1 MKLNYKS
8 ILIIVAS
15 IFFSSCAT
23 IKDPKNLY
31 SEVDYTLEDVR
42 KEETK
47 RITEL
52 LDGNSV
58 QALWRASLMG
68 DEEVNELCWQKVL
81 TEFNEAVSKED
92 YYNAKR
98 LYDSMN
104 SVFSNRTSSLS
115 KTKAEIE
122 ALYLQKVPGFQK
134 KPDKNAVQK
143 VSAFI
148 NGTVTIW
155 VDKGIK
161 IENGIGYADRVI
173 GSGFF
178 ISNDGYIIT
187 NNHVIADVVDKKST
201 GYSKLYIKL
210 AENPDLKIPAKV
222 IGWDP
227 QIDLALLKTE
237 VDVPYVFSLGSS
249 SDLEVGNKIYAI
261 GSPVGLERTLTSGI
275 VSANDRKLFSLG
287 SVLQIDAAVNSGN
300 SGGPCIDE
308 NGNVQAVVFAGMLQ
322 FEGLNFAIPVEYL
335 KSLLPALKAGG
346 KINHPWLGCYGHTK
360 KDLGKN
366 AGVEV
371 QYCLPGGSASRAK
384 LKSGDVITHFDGKK
398 VNTLDELQDLM
409 MGYASKS
416 IYSISYVTPEGEEK
430 NTTIYLSVR
439 PEEPGLVIYKSDI
452 FANAALPLLG
462 MKLNSIST
470 ISSRKYAVEK
480 LLNGSL
486 AEEYGFSE
494 NDPLEFMTVKL
505 VNENKVLY
513 VEVHSKNRKKGYLDV
528 NMAMSASLDSPY
540 YF

>member
-1 MKLNYKS
+1 MKLTYKNIS
-8 ILIIVAS
+8 FIIAS
-15 IFFSSCAT
+15 IVLYSCAT

-31 SEVDYTLEDVR
+31 SDIDYTLEDAR

-58 QALWRASLMG
+58 QALWRASFMG
-68 DEEVNELCWQKVL
+68 DEEVNELCWQKIVN
-81 TEFNEAVSKED
+81 EFNEAISKED
-92 YYNAKR
+92 FFNAKR

-104 SVFSNRTSSLS
+104 AVSGKRTASLS
-115 KTKAEIE
+115 KTKNEIDS
-122 ALYLQKVPGFQK
+122 LYLQKVPGFHK
-134 KPDKNAVQK
+134 KSEKTAAQK
-143 VSAFI
+143 VSAYI

-161 IENGIGYADRVI
+161 VENGIGYADRVI

-178 ISNDGYIIT
+178 ISDDGYIIT

-201 GYSKLYIKL
+201 SYSKLYIKL
-210 AENPDLKIPAKV
+210 AENSDLKIPAKV

-237 VDVPYVFSLGSS
+237 AEVPYVFSLGSS

-346 KINHPWLGCYGHTK
+346 KVSHPWLGCYGHTK
-360 KDLGKN
+360 KELGKN

-398 VNTLDELQDLM
+398 INTLDELQNLM
-409 MGYASKS
+409 MNYASKS
-416 IYSISYVTPEGEEK
+416 IYSITYLTPEGEEK

-452 FANAALPLLG
+452 FANAALPLFG

-470 ISSRKYAVEK
+470 ISSRKYSIAF

-505 VNENKVLY
+505 MDENKALY

-528 NMAMSASLDSPY
+528 NMAMSASLDSPF